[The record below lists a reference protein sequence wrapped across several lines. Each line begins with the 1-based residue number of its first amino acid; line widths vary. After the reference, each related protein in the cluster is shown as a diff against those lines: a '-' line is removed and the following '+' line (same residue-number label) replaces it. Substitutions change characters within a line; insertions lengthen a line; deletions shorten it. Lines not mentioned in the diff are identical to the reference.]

1 MSFITSEK
9 PVRLDTLE
17 KGTHFV
23 KSSKGLPCSQIL
35 KVGSLID
42 YCSLDYFLCEK
53 IDGSGN
59 LLLRESCLVFPL
71 ISPRY
76 YPTFSLFLEKSGISY
91 EKGNL
96 FILVDYIASLPAD
109 YFNSDE
115 GILFLKDYR
124 VYLVGY
130 SVYLDHRLG
139 FVSSNLKSSEKNP
152 NLKS

>member
-9 PVRLDTLE
+9 PVQLHTLE
-17 KGTHFV
+17 KGACFV

-42 YCSLDYFLCEK
+42 YSSFDYFLCEK

-59 LLLRESCLVFPL
+59 LLLRECRLVFPL
-71 ISPRY
+71 TSPRC
-76 YPTFSLFLEKSGISY
+76 YPSFSLFREKSGISY

-96 FILVDYIASLPAD
+96 FIIVDYIASLPAD

-130 SVYLDHRLG
+130 SVYLHHRLD
-139 FVSSNLKSSEKNP
+139 FVCSSLKSLEKNP
-152 NLKS
+152 NLRA